1 MYYWGKIMS
10 KKVIGIFIIVMM
22 TTPVFG
28 SLVIAENLQV
38 PTVQKNAI
46 DYSSID
52 SEFESIGLM
61 GSSTQ
66 ISSTG
71 PVSPM
76 LNIAEIIIIAGPFFR
91 TFIIRLILVSMKAY
105 FLLPDISIPIN
116 DLTFAIRYKKNVD
129 PFPSLEGFSYNTTII
144 ENETT
149 TTYTNKHLLLV
160 TGFDGTFGFSRAD
173 MVNLVP
179 AKFSFEGTC
188 DGALVAT

>member
-1 MYYWGKIMS
+1 MS
-10 KKVIGIFIIVMM
+10 KKYIGIFIIILV

-28 SLVIAENLQV
+28 NIVSAENAQV
-38 PTVQKNAI
+38 TTVTKNALC
-46 DYSSID
+46 YSSIS
-52 SEFESIGLM
+52 SEFEILPSM

-91 TFIIRLILVSMKAY
+91 TFVIRLILVSMKAY

-116 DLTFAIRYKKNVD
+116 DLTFAIRYKKNID
-129 PFPSLEGFSYNTTII
+129 PFPFLEGFSYNTTII
-144 ENETT
+144 ENGTT

-173 MVNLVP
+173 IANLVP

-188 DGALVAT
+188 DGALVAS